1 MSDQTFFADILLPLP
16 LPATYTYRI
25 PREMNDTLSFGK
37 RVVVPFGKN
46 KLYSGLVVAVHDHVP
61 PFSFV
66 KYIVDVIDDHPVVT
80 PQQFELWQWI
90 AQYYM
95 CTLGE
100 VMSVALP
107 SALKLAGE
115 TQVMLH
121 PDFTGDI
128 TPLNEKEVR
137 VAEALTYRDK
147 LTVAEIAKI
156 VEVQKVF
163 PIIKNLVEKKVVIV
177 AEEIHNLYKPKQETY
192 ISLTP
197 AYQEDTA
204 QFMEVMDKLSSS
216 KKTEKQ
222 AQVLLAFYMVQQKS
236 DPELP
241 FMIKKNELIKM
252 ADVSA
257 SSLQTLIQNGILMQV
272 QKSISRL
279 IDFDAQ
285 YTVEEIL
292 FSEVQEQKI
301 AEIKELW
308 NQFSTVLLH
317 GVTGSGKTEIYIKL
331 IDEVLAQG
339 KQVLYLLPEIALTS
353 QIINRLRKYFG
364 NRVGVYHSKFNELER
379 VEIWNR
385 VLSQTDLG
393 TEHYDLILGAR
404 SSLLLPFSNLG
415 LIIVDEEH
423 DGSYKQMDPA
433 PRYHARDSAIVLGNI
448 HKAKTLLGTATPS
461 LESYF
466 NVRNGKF
473 GLVELKERFSHST
486 LPEIWIENLVQ
497 AKRQKKM
504 DGYLSHFLLD
514 MIREALEK
522 EEQIILFQNRRGYS
536 VRMLCNT
543 CFAMPTCEHCDV
555 TLTYHKH
562 SNLLKCHYCG
572 YAIEVPK
579 VCPYCKSHDV
589 EMKGFGT
596 ELVEEKLSEIFPD
609 AVVTRMDLDTTRNK
623 YSYQKIIADFEQH
636 KIDILVG
643 TQMVTKGL
651 DFDKVSVV
659 GILDA
664 DNLLSYPDFRAF
676 ERAYQIIAQVSGRA
690 GRKDIPG
697 KVVVQTHQPNH
708 PALQYVV
715 ANNYWD
721 MYVNQIEE
729 RTAFRYPPVFRIIKI
744 TLKHHDVNIL
754 NKGAT
759 DFGNILKA
767 QFPDAI
773 LGPEFPLVSK
783 IQNQFL
789 KEIYIKFAKDGHVE
803 NKKRILQHI
812 VTKYR
817 TESVYKAI
825 RIVINVDC

>member
-197 AYQEDTA
+197 KYQEDST
-204 QFMEVMDKLSSS
+204 QFMEVIDTFSTS

-222 AQVLLAFYMVQQKS
+222 AQVLLAFYMMQQKS
-236 DPELP
+236 DPALP

-252 ADVSA
+252 AEVSA

-285 YTVEEIL
+285 YTVEEIQ
-292 FSEVQEQKI
+292 FSEIQMQKLE
-301 AEIKELW
+301 EIKKLW
-308 NQFSTVLLH
+308 NNQSTVLLH

-385 VLSQTDLG
+385 VLPQTVLG

-433 PRYHARDSAIVLGNI
+433 PRYHARDSAIVLANI

-504 DGYLSHFLLD
+504 EGYLSHFLLN

-579 VCPYCKSHDV
+579 VCPHCQSHDV

-697 KVVVQTHQPNH
+697 QVVVQTHQPNH

-729 RTAFRYPPVFRIIKI
+729 RTAFRYPPVFRMIKI

-759 DFGNILKA
+759 EFGDILKA

-789 KEIYIKFAKDGHVE
+789 KEIYIKFAKDGQVE